1 MTLRSLEIF
10 VKVAEFKSMRA
21 AAEELFISQPSV
33 SGAISDLEKEFN
45 LLLFERL
52 NKRIYI
58 TEAGERLFV
67 YAKRMLSIKG
77 EIERNMRD
85 MDEITPIRV
94 GATVTIGTCILPEI
108 IKSIKNVDIHVII
121 NDTPTIE
128 QGILENSIDIGLV
141 EGRIINSDIQVT
153 SFMRD
158 ELMCI
163 CRDTG
168 EFKDKDS
175 ITLEELLKYP
185 LLFREKN
192 SGTRLVIDEVIEPLL
207 KKMDKKANIIWDSN
221 NTQAIINGVKNGLG
235 ISILSPKIVEDT
247 GGIKAIRI
255 SDADISRNFS
265 MLIHKDKVINKKM
278 KIFIDKII

>member
-77 EIERNMRD
+77 EIERSMRD

-121 NDTPTIE
+121 NDTPTFE

-192 SGTRLVIDEVIEPLL
+192 SGTRLVIDEVIGPLI

-247 GGIKAIRI
+247 VGIKAIRI

-265 MLIHKDKVINKKM
+265 MLIHKDKVIN
-278 KIFIDKII
+278 

>member
-77 EIERNMRD
+77 EIERSMRD

-192 SGTRLVIDEVIEPLL
+192 SGTRLVIDEVIEPLI

-247 GGIKAIRI
+247 VGIKAIRI